1 MSPTDND
8 VEPQAPKIEFP
19 CDYPIKVIG
28 LASEGFEVDVI
39 TIVHRHAAK
48 VDPEKIKVNPSKQQ
62 NYVSITVTII
72 ATGKDQLTNLFLE
85 LKTHAS
91 VKMVL

>member
-1 MSPTDND
+1 MTTTTDGNAP
-8 VEPQAPKIEFP
+8 EAPKIEFP

-48 VDPEKIKVNPSKQQ
+48 VDPQKIKVSPSKQQ